1 MWYNTHKEVPQ
12 GRAQTSVLFNERSF
26 MTMPLQ
32 STHHRYSFEVNN
44 EDEFWAKISTAK
56 NRAQQGEY
64 VTLDEFNVL

>member
-1 MWYNTHKEVPQ
+1 
-12 GRAQTSVLFNERSF
+12 

>member
-1 MWYNTHKEVPQ
+1 
-12 GRAQTSVLFNERSF
+12 
-26 MTMPLQ
+26 MPLQ

-64 VTLDEFNVL
+64 ITLDEFNSTCEGRNLCATKY